1 MLTRFTVIFKRKI
14 NSFLLDIVVLAV
26 LKNDHVGAI
35 FHDDY
40 NMLKSCVIC
49 IITED
54 IKWRIGH
61 SNRVL
66 RQSLKTEIYNCT
78 KTQTIDGRQ

>member
-26 LKNDHVGAI
+26 FKNDHVGAI
-35 FHDDY
+35 LHDNY

-49 IITED
+49 IVTED
-54 IKWRIGH
+54 NKWRIGQLIQIV
-61 SNRVL
+61 SYANR
-66 RQSLKTEIYNCT
+66 
-78 KTQTIDGRQ
+78 